1 MRKLKLN
8 RYRKLEIEK
17 IHLRDR
23 LKSLKCSKEIEN
35 VKEII
40 ALISMKQFKIQK
52 EWNQKGNC
60 EYEQNQNWI

>member
-1 MRKLKLN
+1 MSKYK
-8 RYRKLEIEK
+8 KLELEK

-23 LKSLKCSKEIEN
+23 LKSLKCSKEIEEI
-35 VKEII
+35 KEII

-60 EYEQNQNWI
+60 EYGEN

>member
-1 MRKLKLN
+1 MN
-8 RYRKLEIEK
+8 RYYKKLELEK

-23 LKSLKCSKEIEN
+23 LKSLKCNKQIEN

-52 EWNQKGNC
+52 EWNKKGDC
-60 EYEQNQNWI
+60 EYGEN

>member
-1 MRKLKLN
+1 MN
-8 RYRKLEIEK
+8 RYKKLELEK

-23 LKSLKCSKEIEN
+23 LKSSQCSKEIEN

-52 EWNQKGNC
+52 EWNKKGNC
-60 EYEQNQNWI
+60 EYGEN

>member
-1 MRKLKLN
+1 MN
-8 RYRKLEIEK
+8 RYKKLELEK

-23 LKSLKCSKEIEN
+23 LKSLKCNKEVEN

-52 EWNQKGNC
+52 EWNKRDNC
-60 EYEQNQNWI
+60 EYGEN

>member
-1 MRKLKLN
+1 MN
-8 RYRKLEIEK
+8 RYYKKLELEK

-23 LKSLKCSKEIEN
+23 LKSLKCNKQIEN

-52 EWNQKGNC
+52 EWNKKGNC
-60 EYEQNQNWI
+60 EYGEN

>member
-1 MRKLKLN
+1 MN
-8 RYRKLEIEK
+8 RYKKLELEK

-23 LKSLKCSKEIEN
+23 LKSLKCNKEIEN

-52 EWNQKGNC
+52 EWNKSGNC
-60 EYEQNQNWI
+60 EYE

>member
-1 MRKLKLN
+1 MN
-8 RYRKLEIEK
+8 RYKKLESEK

-23 LKSLKCSKEIEN
+23 LKSLKCNKEIEN

-52 EWNQKGNC
+52 EWNKKGDC
-60 EYEQNQNWI
+60 EYGEN

>member
-1 MRKLKLN
+1 MTLN
-8 RYRKLEIEK
+8 RYKKLELEK

-23 LKSLKCSKEIEN
+23 LKSLKCNKEIEN

-52 EWNQKGNC
+52 EWNKMGNC
-60 EYEQNQNWI
+60 EYEQN

>member
-1 MRKLKLN
+1 MTYIVRKLKLN

-23 LKSLKCSKEIEN
+23 LKSLKCNKQIEN

-52 EWNQKGNC
+52 EWNKKGDC
-60 EYEQNQNWI
+60 EYGEN

>member
-1 MRKLKLN
+1 MSKYK
-8 RYRKLEIEK
+8 KLELEK

-23 LKSLKCSKEIEN
+23 LKSLKCNKQIEN

-52 EWNQKGNC
+52 EWNQKGDC
-60 EYEQNQNWI
+60 EYGEN

>member
-1 MRKLKLN
+1 MN
-8 RYRKLEIEK
+8 RYKKLELEK

-23 LKSLKCSKEIEN
+23 LKSSQCSKEIEN

-52 EWNQKGNC
+52 EWNNKGDC
-60 EYEQNQNWI
+60 EYGEN

>member
-1 MRKLKLN
+1 MN
-8 RYRKLEIEK
+8 RYKKLELEK

-23 LKSLKCSKEIEN
+23 LKSLKCNKQIEN

-52 EWNQKGNC
+52 EWNKKGDC
-60 EYEQNQNWI
+60 EYGKN

>member
-1 MRKLKLN
+1 MNIYK
-8 RYRKLEIEK
+8 KLELEK

-23 LKSLKCSKEIEN
+23 LKSLKCNKQIEN

-52 EWNQKGNC
+52 EWNKKGDC
-60 EYEQNQNWI
+60 EYGEN

>member
-1 MRKLKLN
+1 
-8 RYRKLEIEK
+8 LELEK

-23 LKSLKCSKEIEN
+23 LKSLKCNKEIEN

-52 EWNQKGNC
+52 EWNEKDDC
-60 EYEQNQNWI
+60 EYGEN

>member
-1 MRKLKLN
+1 MN
-8 RYRKLEIEK
+8 RYKKLELEK

-23 LKSLKCSKEIEN
+23 LKGLKCSKEIEN

-52 EWNQKGNC
+52 EWNKKGDCKYGEN
-60 EYEQNQNWI
+60 

>member
-1 MRKLKLN
+1 MN
-8 RYRKLEIEK
+8 RCEKLELEK

-40 ALISMKQFKIQK
+40 ALISMKQFRIQK
-52 EWNQKGNC
+52 EWNKRDNC
-60 EYEQNQNWI
+60 EYGEN

>member
-1 MRKLKLN
+1 MN
-8 RYRKLEIEK
+8 RYKKLELEK

-40 ALISMKQFKIQK
+40 ALISMKQFTIQK
-52 EWNQKGNC
+52 RM
-60 EYEQNQNWI
+60 EQEGRL